1 MTAHPSHLVYP
12 DKRTVPARFDMPQP
26 AQTEKYSERADIFRS
41 SADNSIL
48 GGRLARLSS
57 GGRECFHSIQYSANA
72 PWRAPCPR
80 LSGLTR
86 FCDLLAGWKL
96 DSFLLIRYRHEIPF
110 AYKRPLCAAVDH
122 EFCLGEIQTARSLH
136 RPSRRTRGSWA
147 SDSAVALQLLP
158 KREVTEFALC
168 DLRSRENLRVSEHR
182 PLWNQTHCLSGFK
195 IRMRRPRF

>member
-1 MTAHPSHLVYP
+1 MTAHPSHLVCP
-12 DKRTVPARFDMPQP
+12 DKRTVPAPVDMSQR

-86 FCDLLAGWKL
+86 FCDLLAGCKL

-110 AYKRPLCAAVDH
+110 AYKRPLCAS
-122 EFCLGEIQTARSLH
+122 EIQTARSLH

-168 DLRSRENLRVSEHR
+168 DLRSRENLRVSEHG
-182 PLWNQTHCLSGFK
+182 PLMEPEPMNPLSFGFQ
-195 IRMRRPRF
+195 RSEER

>member
-1 MTAHPSHLVYP
+1 MFSFHP
-12 DKRTVPARFDMPQP
+12 
-26 AQTEKYSERADIFRS
+26 IFR
-41 SADNSIL
+41 
-48 GGRLARLSS
+48 
-57 GGRECFHSIQYSANA
+57 EC

-86 FCDLLAGWKL
+86 FCDLLAGCKL

-110 AYKRPLCAAVDH
+110 AYKRPPCAAVDH

-182 PLWNQTHCLSGFK
+182 PLMEPEPMNPLSFGFQDPHAPPAL
-195 IRMRRPRF
+195 RRVDIKLGALPR